1 MSDSGN
7 KFEVEL
13 SFRNITGR
21 EIIKLP
27 GQEKIER
34 HRDIFD
40 SRYVVKEN
48 YLGDKRL
55 WLFVFRGDKEI
66 RG

>member
-1 MSDSGN
+1 VSGSGN

-13 SFRNITGR
+13 SFRNVNGR
-21 EIIKLP
+21 KIIKLP

-40 SRYVVKEN
+40 YR
-48 YLGDKRL
+48 
-55 WLFVFRGDKEI
+55 
-66 RG
+66 